1 MSWWSNGARALF
13 IAGCLLA
20 GAVGWFTTSHVG
32 ASSNGTAAGTVN
44 IYSCPMAGATSIGQ
58 LHTGDAVWLI
68 GVTDHRWAVIRHPS
82 TQDRPAWVPLAMIR
96 TSADAGD
103 LPEISCTTDPS
114 TGTTAPASTSPA
126 TTVVGASTTTTTT
139 APASTTSTSTTISTD
154 TTPPVVTVTA
164 DRDFLYVSPAPKC
177 AAQESLLVFV
187 QVTDPSIPTNI
198 GAPTATWT
206 TATGIHT
213 ANFVTSNG
221 NGFRLVITADGPT
234 SGDIPVT
241 ITATG
246 FDAAGNKGAGTLI
259 VQLRNPAT
267 NGCV

>member
-44 IYSCPMAGATSIGQ
+44 IYGCPMAGATSIGQ

-114 TGTTAPASTSPA
+114 TGTTAPVSTSPA
-126 TTVVGASTTTTTT
+126 TTVVGASTTTT

-177 AAQESLLVFV
+177 AGQDILVLTVVVADPTLPLWIRKVDASWAGAGSL
-187 QVTDPSIPTNI
+187 PPEN
-198 GAPTATWT
+198 
-206 TATGIHT
+206 
-213 ANFVTSNG
+213 VTSLDRNRFSLQITG
-221 NGFRLVITADGPT
+221 NGP
-234 SGDIPVT
+234 SSSDIPVT
-241 ITATG
+241 ITVTAEDG
-246 FDAAGNKGAGTLI
+246 VGNVGSAELI